1 MERVIEKRRELRMRV
16 IEVTREFTQC
26 VSVKLGDIIA
36 ILHGSYARGDFNEWS
51 DIDVLII
58 SKKPLPQN
66 PLRRLDLIDECLI
79 KTPGIEPVIITLEE
93 FKILLKRNNPL
104 ILSALK
110 EGVLLIGD
118 LRVLSNN

>member
-1 MERVIEKRRELRMRV
+1 MRV

-26 VSVKLGDIIA
+26 VSVKLSDIIA

-66 PLRRLDLIDECLI
+66 PLRRLDLIDECLT
-79 KTPGIEPVIITLEE
+79 KTPRIEPVIVTLEE
-93 FKILLKRNNPL
+93 FKILLNNPL